1 MKLLCP
7 KDDLHGKKVLA
18 TAAFADMK
26 VDTPAFVIGKDDKKE
41 CFKKKSPMS
50 RLPVL
55 ETDMGPCLVG
65 SNAICRYLARM
76 RADKSLY
83 GETLHQS
90 GEVDMWLDFCAN
102 ELEVPVLAAAS
113 QSSLASKAKT
123 DVTNA
128 LKTMND
134 HLKLR
139 TYMVGERITIAD
151 ICLCVVIGFAAKKF
165 SFDLVSSHGEVSRW
179 LETVCNQKS
188 YKKVCPDCCS
198 KPSGATSS
206 AAQAKPKEVKK
217 AEAEDDD
224 AAAAPKPKCDLDLL
238 PPSPLD
244 LNEWKR
250 VYSNT
255 KDLKGQAMP
264 WLWKNFDANGYCFY
278 YMKYEKLDGECTVP
292 FLTSNQLG
300 GFLQRIDN
308 NFRKYSFGVIDVVGK
323 DSCYDI
329 QGVWMFRGQDIPQMM
344 KEHPSYEYNLWKK
357 LDHTNAADKTLIEDY
372 FCNDDEVEK
381 TPIADSKVW
390 K

>member
-1 MKLLCP
+1 MCLFT
-7 KDDLHGKKVLA
+7 GQ
-18 TAAFADMK
+18 
-26 VDTPAFVIGKDDKKE
+26 DDKKE
-41 CFKKKSPMS
+41 CFRKKSPFQ

-55 ETDMGPCLVG
+55 ETDMGSCLVG
-65 SNAICRYLARM
+65 SNAICRFIARM
-76 RADKSLY
+76 RNDKYLY
-83 GETLHQS
+83 GETLQQS

-102 ELEVPVLAAAS
+102 EVEIPVLAWAS
-113 QSSLASKAKT
+113 QSSVESKAKS
-123 DVTNA
+123 DVTKA
-128 LKTMND
+128 LKVMNE
-134 HLKLR
+134 HLKLH
-139 TYMVGERITIAD
+139 TFMVGERITIAD
-151 ICLCVVIGFAAKKF
+151 ICLCVVLAFAAKKF
-165 SFDLVSSHGEVSRW
+165 GCCLVKSHPEVTRW
-179 LETVCNQKS
+179 METITNQKS
-188 YKKVCPDCCS
+188 YKKVCGDCC
-198 KPSGATSS
+198 KKTSAS
-206 AAQAKPKEVKK
+206 SSSTSAKPAETKK
-217 AEAEDDD
+217 AEAKKAEADDEP
-224 AAAAPKPKCDLDLL
+224 APAPKPKCDLDLL

-255 KDLKGQAMP
+255 KNLKGEAMP

-278 YMKYEKLDGECTVP
+278 YMKYEKLEGECTVP

-323 DSCYDI
+323 DSSYDI

-344 KEHPSYEYNLWKK
+344 KEHPSFEYNIWKR